1 MTKAGEREVEK
12 VEHVNGG
19 AGFIMKEAL
28 ITGEELG
35 QHCKMFSKVTLCP
48 GCELGHHEHHGETE
62 TDYILSGKGIYDDN
76 GREIPAEPG
85 DVFFCKDGDGHGI
98 KNEGTEDLTFV
109 ALILKK

>member
-1 MTKAGEREVEK
+1 MSTMARQR
-12 VEHVNGG
+12 
-19 AGFIMKEAL
+19 L
-28 ITGEELG
+28 ITFYQE
-35 QHCKMFSKVTLCP
+35 
-48 GCELGHHEHHGETE
+48 
-62 TDYILSGKGIYDDN
+62 KGIYDDN